1 VSFVYSAARV
11 VVVPVLRAVWDVRV
25 TGLEHLPEGP
35 VILAANHLSAADQV
49 FLSAISPRKVF
60 YMAKAEY
67 FRGRGVRGRLT
78 ASFMTTFGQI
88 PVEREGL
95 RAAVESLGAA
105 EQVLKEGKI
114 FGIFPEGTR
123 SPDGRIYRGRTGVA
137 RLALSTGVPVVPVGI
152 IGTDKVQ
159 PPGRPRPR
167 IGPKIR
173 INLGEPIRVERPE
186 GDKPGTATVRAIT
199 DDIMAKIAALS
210 GQEVVGSYAPRGA
223 AAAAAAAAA
232 ANKQRD
238 EEAG

>member
-1 VSFVYSAARV
+1 MSFVYSAARV
-11 VVVPVLRAVWDVRV
+11 VVVPILRAVWDVRV

-35 VILAANHLSAADQV
+35 VILAANHQSAADQV
-49 FLSAISPRKVF
+49 FLSAVSPRKVF

-123 SPDGRIYRGRTGVA
+123 SPDGRLYRGRTGVA
-137 RLALSTGVPVVPVGI
+137 RLALATGVPVVPVGI
-152 IGTDKVQ
+152 IGTDRVQ
-159 PPGRPRPR
+159 PPGRPFPR
-167 IGPKIR
+167 VGPKIR
-173 INLGEPIRVERPE
+173 ISLGEPLRVERPDS
-186 GDKPGTATVRAIT
+186 GKPGSTTVRAIT
-199 DDIMAKIAALS
+199 DDIMARIAGLS

-223 AAAAAAAAA
+223 AAAAAQ
-232 ANKQRD
+232 NKGR
-238 EEAG
+238 EAD